1 VVSVRRR
8 NNVHEFGDPDGPP
21 LVFAHGFGCSQ
32 DMWRFVAPAFVDD
45 HRVILFDH
53 VGAGGSD
60 ASAYDEDR
68 HATLRGYAEDVVE
81 LLEELAV
88 REATF
93 VGHSVSSMIGVLAQI
108 AAPELIDQ
116 LVLLC
121 PSPRYLDDEGY
132 RGGFGRADME
142 ELLDLVDRNY
152 LGWAAAMAPT
162 IVGNPDRPALA
173 TELEDSFCRT
183 DPEIAK
189 RFARATF
196 LGDNRLDLPKVSART
211 LVVQVADDAIASVE
225 VGEYVAAH
233 VPDSELTVL
242 DVSGHCPNLSAPEET
257 IAAIRAFVDR
267 AVTPAR

>member
-116 LVLLC
+116 LVL
-121 PSPRYLDDEGY
+121 
-132 RGGFGRADME
+132 ADME